1 MMKNRIYTL
10 SLTIVAMCV
19 VMAFMYPKQFPTVDN
34 FSQIMLNLSLDT
46 IVAVGMMLLMIAG
59 MFDLSVGSI
68 VAFSG
73 GLAGYLMYYHDVH
86 FILAITTGLS
96 ASLLIGYIN
105 GYLIAKVGINPMI
118 QTLAMM
124 GIVRG
129 FALML
134 SGAGLQNF
142 PYEYNYIGQVK
153 LLGLQSPIWY
163 MLAIVLI
170 FSYLAENTAFFK
182 RYYYIGGNEKAAY
195 LSGID
200 VSKMKIWAFVIIAGL
215 AGVAGILL
223 SSRLG
228 AALSTSGRGMELRV
242 ITAVI
247 LGGAS
252 LSGGQ
257 GKILG
262 AFLGAAFMGIV
273 GNILILTRVSGYWQE
288 VILGLILIVAVGL
301 DQILQRKAAKY

>member
-1 MMKNRIYTL
+1 MMIKDRIVTL
-10 SLTIVAMCV
+10 SATILLMCI
-19 VMAFMYPKQFPTVDN
+19 VMSFLYPSQFPTVEN
-34 FSQIMLNLSLDT
+34 FSQIMLNLSIDT
-46 IVAVGMMLLMIAG
+46 IVAVGMMLLMISG
-59 MFDLSVGSI
+59 VFDLSVGSI

-73 GLAGYLMYYHDVH
+73 GLAGYLMYYHDAN
-86 FILAITTGLS
+86 FLLAIASALS
-96 ASLLIGYIN
+96 GSLLIGFIN
-105 GYLIAKVGINPMI
+105 GFLITKIGINPMI

-129 FALML
+129 LALML
-134 SGAGLQNF
+134 SGAGIQNF

-163 MLAIVLI
+163 MLAIVLM
-170 FSYLAENTAFFK
+170 FSYLFKNMAFFR
-182 RYYYIGGNEKAAY
+182 RYYFIGSNEKAAY
-195 LSGID
+195 LSGIE
-200 VSKMKIWAFVIIAGL
+200 VEKMKLWAFVIVALLAGIAG
-215 AGVAGILL
+215 VLL

-228 AALSTSGRGMELRV
+228 AALSTSGKGLELRV

-257 GKILG
+257 GKIVG

-288 VILGLILIVAVGL
+288 IILGIILILAVGI
-301 DQILQRKAAKY
+301 DQLIQKKK